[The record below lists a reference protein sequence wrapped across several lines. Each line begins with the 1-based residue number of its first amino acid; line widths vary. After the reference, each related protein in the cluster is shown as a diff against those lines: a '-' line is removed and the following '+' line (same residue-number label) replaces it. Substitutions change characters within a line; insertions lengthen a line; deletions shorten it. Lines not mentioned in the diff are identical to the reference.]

1 MDYSHCY
8 DRAKLSLKEVHNCQ
22 YIACMNP
29 TAGSFTINSRL
40 QRHFSVF
47 AVSFPGLD
55 ALESIYKQIFDQHL
69 TSNKFNANIIKNV
82 ETLVKCALQV
92 HTQCTSSF
100 LPTAVKF
107 HYIFNLRDLSNI
119 FQGVLFSS
127 ADVIK
132 DPIKMTRLYMH
143 EATRVYCDKMTEKK
157 DQEQFHQILNGIIA
171 KDFGD
176 MNQEELF
183 AQPLNFSH
191 FAKGIGKPRY
201 DSIASWDAINQI
213 LVEALDNY
221 NDLNA
226 AMNLVLF
233 EDAMSHILRI
243 NRILEMPRGNA
254 LLVGVG
260 GSGKQSLSRLAA
272 YISGLDVFQ
281 IQLRKGYSIADLK
294 VDLALQYIKA
304 GVKNQPV
311 MFLMTDAKV
320 PQEKFLVLISDLLAS
335 GEIPG
340 LFPDDQIEEVIS
352 GVRNEVKATGQEDSR
367 ENCWKFFIEN
377 VCRKLKG
384 ATRSLA
390 LSITAIL
397 ERH

>member
-1 MDYSHCY
+1 M
-8 DRAKLSLKEVHNCQ
+8 
-22 YIACMNP
+22 
-29 TAGSFTINSRL
+29 
-40 QRHFSVF
+40 
-47 AVSFPGLD
+47 
-55 ALESIYKQIFDQHL
+55 
-69 TSNKFNANIIKNV
+69 
-82 ETLVKCALQV
+82 
-92 HTQCTSSF
+92 
-100 LPTAVKF
+100 
-107 HYIFNLRDLSNI
+107 
-119 FQGVLFSS
+119 
-127 ADVIK
+127 
-132 DPIKMTRLYMH
+132 
-143 EATRVYCDKMTEKK
+143 
-157 DQEQFHQILNGIIA
+157 
-171 KDFGD
+171 
-176 MNQEELF
+176 
-183 AQPLNFSH
+183 
-191 FAKGIGKPRY
+191 
-201 DSIASWDAINQI
+201 
-213 LVEALDNY
+213 EALDNY

-294 VDLALQYIKA
+294 VDLAAQYIKA

-311 MFLMTDAKV
+311 MFLMTDAQV
-320 PQEKFLVLISDLLAS
+320 PQEEFLVLINDLLAS

-377 VCRKLKG
+377 VRRKLKVVLCFSPVG
-384 ATRSLA
+384 TTLRVRARKFPA
-390 LSITAIL
+390 LVNCTSIDWFHEWPRRPEVCIFDS
-397 ERH
+397 